1 MKTSPEELTGKQ
13 KAAVLMIMLGDEAA
27 SAIYR
32 ALPERDVQDITREI
46 AGMESVA
53 PAIGAQIVEEYYR
66 LSKTQEYMM
75 MGGEEFARKLLIRA
89 FGELAAK
96 DLLERVERVQEAK
109 AGELDSLRKA
119 DPQQLAKFLEGEH
132 PQTVALIVAHL
143 DAKQA
148 AALLTLLNGETR
160 GDVVR
165 RLAEMRQFSS
175 DMAQKVSVILN
186 KKLQSIVKTRQRGYA
201 GFKAVAEVLNRMD
214 MEMSKSVLEQVE
226 MADPKVAL
234 AIRNVMFT
242 FEDLLATP
250 EGSIRELLTQLD
262 KKTLGMALKGA
273 SEDLKNHV
281 FKCMSTRAADML
293 KEDMDILGPV
303 RSRDVALAQQEAVN
317 VARTLE
323 AQGKLTLKMEGDDE
337 YVV

>member
-1 MKTSPEELTGKQ
+1 MKTSPDELTGKQ

-53 PAIGAQIVEEYYR
+53 PAIGAQLVEEYYR

-75 MGGEEFARKLLIRA
+75 MGEEEFARKLLIRA